1 MNDSGNRT
9 ENEIAMNAID
19 SVLIQEC
26 EASLVSV
33 DTISDFH
40 DSFRDSETQ
49 MVSDGRARDRLVC
62 MHHFSA

>member
-1 MNDSGNRT
+1 MNDSENRT
-9 ENEIAMNAID
+9 ENEIAINAID

-26 EASLVSV
+26 EASSVSV

-40 DSFRDSETQ
+40 DSFRDAKTQ

-62 MHHFSA
+62 MHRFSA